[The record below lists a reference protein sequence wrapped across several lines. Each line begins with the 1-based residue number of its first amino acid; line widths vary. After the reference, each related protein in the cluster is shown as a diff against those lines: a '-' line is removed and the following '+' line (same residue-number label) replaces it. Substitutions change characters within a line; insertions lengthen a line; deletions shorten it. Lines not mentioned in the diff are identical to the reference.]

1 MNDMKA
7 TKSERT
13 LGQLLA
19 VRQAAGELAG
29 PGGEPSGRFFY
40 GPPCGPEDTL
50 ASAIRD
56 PLLTK
61 ERRGELRRRF
71 GAMSKETSGRGV
83 RLGDFLR
90 RLESEGFFT
99 PAEDVACE
107 RAGRVC
113 VALGLDP
120 EGAEIDF
127 ADPLLA
133 QDEAMLEGAMEAGAV
148 TWEEVLDIIRRSEA
162 RIARKRARLEAM
174 SALLEKKYGRRPRV

>member
-1 MNDMKA
+1 MSEAKT
-7 TKSERT
+7 TKSERA
-13 LGQLLA
+13 LGRLLA

-40 GPPCGPEDTL
+40 GPPCGPEDAL
-50 ASAIRD
+50 AVAIRD

-71 GAMSKETSGRGV
+71 GAISKESFGRGV
-83 RLGDFLR
+83 RLGDFFR

-107 RAGRVC
+107 RAGRAC

-120 EGAEIDF
+120 EGAEVDF

-133 QDEAMLEGAMEAGAV
+133 QDEAMVEGSMEAGAV
-148 TWEEVLDIIRRSEA
+148 MQEAMLDVIQRTEA
-162 RIARKRARLEAM
+162 RIARKRARIDAM
-174 SALLEKKYGRRPRV
+174 TALFEKKYGRRPSV

>member
-1 MNDMKA
+1 MSGAKA

-13 LGQLLA
+13 LGRLLA

-29 PGGEPSGRFFY
+29 PGGEPSGRFYY
-40 GPPCGPEDTL
+40 GPPCGPEDAL
-50 ASAIRD
+50 AAAIRD

-71 GAMSKETSGRGV
+71 GAMSKESSGRGV
-83 RLGDFLR
+83 RLGDFFR

-99 PAEDVACE
+99 PAEDVSCE

-133 QDEAMLEGAMEAGAV
+133 QDEAMLEGGMEAGTV
-148 TWEEVLDIIRRSEA
+148 TWEEVLDIIQRTEA
-162 RIARKRARLEAM
+162 RIARKKARLESM
-174 SALLEKKYGRRPRV
+174 TALFEKKFGRRPSV